1 MIAITKND
9 EVVLKQM
16 EIYDKEY
23 SEGIT
28 IIIMHLQV

>member
-16 EIYDKEY
+16 AIYDKEY
-23 SEGIT
+23 SEGIP